1 MEIRIMKY
9 VYAIIGESSQ
19 NITTTPS
26 SFDGHILMNSERPI
40 EGEWIAADSGEWVE
54 VFSEEGQRQWRDT
67 ELLKVAS
74 QESIWKYAYNDVM
87 TTYMAELAN
96 FTELEGF
103 PDVARLVRPLTA
115 KGYPIIL

>member
-1 MEIRIMKY
+1 MKFI
-9 VYAIIGESSQ
+9 YAMVGESGQ
-19 NITTTPS
+19 NITTKPTH
-26 SFDGHILMNSERPI
+26 FEDHILMNTERPQ
-40 EGEWIAADSGEWVE
+40 GEWVAADSGEWVE

-87 TTYMAELAN
+87 TTYMVELAN
-96 FTELEGF
+96 FTDLEGF